1 MLLNVYSMGDEV
13 FYETANPPWLLE
25 GVLDSTATYA
35 WQKQETSKGSRA
47 LAGTAYG
54 GWGFHSWRIAG
65 FDYTYSATEANA
77 MVADGSVTN
86 NPVFNRG
93 YEPML
98 ATNATP
104 DEVMCALAKYVPA
117 VSSAVGGTRV
127 WNTLGMAIDLN
138 EDSDLGVRR
147 PNGWGRL
154 HATFGE
160 SWFHSDMKDMA
171 FFYVYQLYNDLIT
184 KGCLK

>member
-1 MLLNVYSMGDEV
+1 MNMLLNVYSMGDEV

-25 GVLDSTATYA
+25 GVLDSTANYA
-35 WQKQETSKGSRA
+35 WQKQETSKGSRS

-54 GWGFHSWRIAG
+54 GWGFHTWRIAG
-65 FDYTYSATEANA
+65 FDYTYSSTEANA

-117 VSSAVGGTRV
+117 VSSAVGGLALRDDLVTS
-127 WNTLGMAIDLN
+127 IDLN
-138 EDSDLGVRR
+138 GTSFR
-147 PNGWGRL
+147 NGWGRN
-154 HATFGE
+154 HSTFGNA
-160 SWFHSDMKDMA
+160 WFHSDMKDMA
-171 FFYVYQLYNDLIT
+171 YFYVYKLYDEIVE
-184 KGCLK
+184 KGGFK